1 MSETWWTL
9 VPYRPFYKLY
19 SIPKAQKLSANIPK
33 SLFLKE
39 LLSPNGTVTALLEQL
54 ESYLKSLRSF
64 LSAWPGHLS
73 SMPKRIPLFRCGN
86 LFFYSS
92 WGRVL
97 PWFSPGTCLLPTP
110 WFKCFPRSCPWP
122 SSLFFCPLSLGNL
135 LQSQVSNNC
144 HIKDSQPYTHKLF
157 CIPFTYV
164 LIYILWNSTCLFEI
178 KFDTLSSRTNSFHV
192 SNFNNLW
199 KY

>member
-1 MSETWWTL
+1 MKLKPQDPTAAEATPPLDIPVLQGTILYHSLEVLVSETWWTL

-110 WFKCFPRSCPWP
+110 
-122 SSLFFCPLSLGNL
+122 
-135 LQSQVSNNC
+135 
-144 HIKDSQPYTHKLF
+144 
-157 CIPFTYV
+157 
-164 LIYILWNSTCLFEI
+164 
-178 KFDTLSSRTNSFHV
+178 
-192 SNFNNLW
+192 
-199 KY
+199 